1 MNISRIM
8 SVALQLENLE
18 GKLSKV
24 NTDNIGEI

>member
-1 MNISRIM
+1 MSRIM
-8 SVALQLENLE
+8 SMALQLENLE